1 MSLKFRCVT
10 IKPVDKDQK
19 LYEITYLVS
28 PAYSEEEA
36 QAFQQSLKNEVKDL
50 GGLVDDEGGVL
61 KRRLSYPIKKMP
73 EAHVASFRFLL
84 ASEKIHGLEAKLA
97 VPQVLR
103 FLVVHTKRQPP
114 RVARAPRIGKTILEH
129 PVLEYN
135 AKSAPEVKQP
145 TLEPAAN
152 IEEIDKKLEEI
163 LGK

>member
-1 MSLKFRCVT
+1 M
-10 IKPVDKDQK
+10 DKDQK

-36 QAFQQSLKNEVKDL
+36 QAFQQSLKNEVKNL
-50 GGLVDDEGGVL
+50 GGLIDDEGGIL

-73 EAHVASFRFLL
+73 EAYVASFRFLL
-84 ASEKIHGLEAKLA
+84 ASEKISELETKLA

-103 FLVVHTKRQPP
+103 FLIVHTKRQPP
-114 RVARAPRIGKTILEH
+114 RVARAPRIGKIIPER

-135 AKSAPEVKQP
+135 IKSAPQAPETKQP
-145 TLEPAAN
+145 VLEPAAN

>member
-1 MSLKFRCVT
+1 M
-10 IKPVDKDQK
+10 DKNQK
-19 LYEITYLVS
+19 LYEITFLVS
-28 PAYSEEEA
+28 PSYSEEEA
-36 QAFQQSLKNEVKDL
+36 QAFQQSLKNEVKSL

-61 KRRLSYPIKKMP
+61 KRRLSYPIKKMS

-84 ASEKIHGLEAKLA
+84 ASEKIQELETKLA

-103 FLVVHTKRQPP
+103 FLVVNTKRQPP
-114 RVARAPRIGKTILEH
+114 RVARAPRIGKIIPEH

-135 AKSAPEVKQP
+135 AKSAPEAKQSV
-145 TLEPAAN
+145 LEPAAN